1 MSLGSYEKIQDVMVS
16 LCLPYSDVVLLVL
29 LHAVLFTLY
38 LPSQHSATVWL
49 RVQVYSCAK
58 WRKVWPECGWLGN
71 VRHRVTGMSCL
82 WYMVLPPPPHTLQS
96 HHTTR

>member
-38 LPSQHSATVWL
+38 LPSQHALQYGCKSTVVLGGGKCGRSAGGSATCDTGL
-49 RVQVYSCAK
+49 
-58 WRKVWPECGWLGN
+58 LG
-71 VRHRVTGMSCL
+71 
-82 WYMVLPPPPHTLQS
+82 
-96 HHTTR
+96 